1 MFIKKLL
8 SFALF
13 SLLSLNVF
21 AEQTPTISQAELMK
35 LLTQPNDSSFI
46 VLDVRTPQEFN
57 AGHIKNAINVSHN
70 TVKDNLS
77 VLSKYKD
84 KMVVVHCRSG
94 KRALVA
100 EHVLKENGFSNLR
113 HLDGDMLGWVDA
125 KLPLIKE

>member
-21 AEQTPTISQAELMK
+21 AEQTATISQAELVN
-35 LLTQPNDSSFI
+35 LLAQPNDSSFVI
-46 VLDVRTPQEFN
+46 LDVRTPQEFN
-57 AGHIKNAINVSHN
+57 EGHIKNAINISHN

-77 VLSKYKD
+77 VLDKYKD

-94 KRALVA
+94 KRALIA